1 MKRIGYLV
9 IGQVGCE
16 TQHWY
21 LNLTNTSGFRIEGS
35 VDSTK
40 MSVNIASLRPKFK

>member
-1 MKRIGYLV
+1 MKIFGLLV
-9 IGQVGCE
+9 IDQVGCE

-21 LNLTNTSGFRIEGS
+21 LNVTYTSGFRIEGS

-40 MSVNIASLRPKFK
+40 MSANVASLWPKFK